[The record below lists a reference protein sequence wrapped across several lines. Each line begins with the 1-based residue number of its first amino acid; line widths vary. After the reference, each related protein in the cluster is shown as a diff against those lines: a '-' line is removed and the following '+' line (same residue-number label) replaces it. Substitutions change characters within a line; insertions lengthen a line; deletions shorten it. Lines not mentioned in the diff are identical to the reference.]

1 MRRRVSEEFWGDF
14 FAYDEGAKG
23 AGFFFYPFRPSF
35 LGKSNGALKSKSLDR
50 KFKVAKYRIKIDGPR
65 ETFPIFIK
73 NFFSRECI
81 VCVQH
86 GQSVLENHRKLFA
99 RPPRASHSQ
108 VGKRKFYRSCM
119 SKSSLV
125 FFP

>member
-1 MRRRVSEEFWGDF
+1 MRVSEEFLEVF
-14 FAYDEGAKG
+14 LLMMREQKAP
-23 AGFFFYPFRPSF
+23 GFFFYPFRPSF

-73 NFFSRECI
+73 IFFAGMHR
-81 VCVQH
+81 VCAAWAISF
-86 GQSVLENHRKLFA
+86 GKSSKLFA
-99 RPPRASHSQ
+99 RPHRALHFQ

-119 SKSSLV
+119 SNSSLV
-125 FFP
+125 LFP